1 MAKILKRILIVF
13 VGLILLIYAF
23 NIEYLIKGI
32 RTIYLTGNN
41 TAFISDY
48 EYFDNREIKNL
59 NPQPWALHKKY
70 NKVAESDILQKLN
83 KDRETKSFLVIKNDS
98 ILFEKYYDGYDQ
110 NSLSNSFSMAKSIVV
125 SLMSKA
131 IMEGKIKGLD
141 QPVSDYFEEYKE
153 GLASELTVGDLA
165 SMSSG
170 MEWNEKYYSIIN
182 ITSESYFTD
191 DLRSVI
197 LRQKIIKKPGQNF
210 RYSSGDTQLLG
221 MVIEKATGTTLSD
234 YLSEKFWIPMGAENS
249 ALWQLDSKKYGM
261 EKAYCCVASTARDFA
276 RFGKLYIN
284 KGKWENEVVLDSSL
298 VELSTQP
305 VFNDSP
311 YYGYGWW
318 LYNYKGKKVFTMN
331 GHRGQ
336 FVISFPEEN
345 IIIVR
350 QGDFNKKGRVSDG
363 SEETDDDDDVI
374 TTGDLYKYMSEGYKL
389 AKSFE

>member
-1 MAKILKRILIVF
+1 MSKILKWVF
-13 VGLILLIYAF
+13 IIITSLILLLYAF
-23 NIEYLIKGI
+23 NIEYLIKGV

-48 EYFDNREIKNL
+48 EYFDNREIANSNPEPWPIHKNFNQFIETEELKVL
-59 NPQPWALHKKY
+59 NEQ
-70 NKVAESDILQKLN
+70 
-83 KDRETKSFLVIKNDS
+83 RETKSFLVIKNDS
-98 ILFEKYYDGYDQ
+98 IVFEKYYDGYDE
-110 NSLSNSFSMAKSIVV
+110 NSLSNSFSVAKSIVV
-125 SLMSKA
+125 SLMGKA

-141 QPVSDYFEEYKE
+141 QPVSDYFDEYKE

-170 MEWNEKYYSIIN
+170 MKWNEKYYSVIN

-197 LRQKIIKKPGQNF
+197 LRQKIIDKPGQSF
-210 RYSSGDTQLLG
+210 RYSSGDTQLLA

-234 YLSEKFWIPMGAENS
+234 YLSEKFWKPMGAENN
-249 ALWQLDSKKYGM
+249 ALWQLDSDNYGM
-261 EKAYCCVASTARDFA
+261 EKAYCCIASTARDFA
-276 RFGKLYIN
+276 RFGRLYIN
-284 KGKWENEVVLDSSL
+284 NGKWGNDIILDSSF
-298 VELSTQP
+298 VELATKP
-305 VFNDSP
+305 VFDSSP

-318 LYNYKGKKVFTMN
+318 LYNFEGKKVFTMN

-350 QGDFNKKGRVSDG
+350 QGSFNEKGRVSNN
-363 SEETDDDDDVI
+363 S
-374 TTGDLYKYMSEGYKL
+374 GDLYKYISEGYKL
-389 AKSFE
+389 AKSIE

>member
-1 MAKILKRILIVF
+1 MSKILKWIFIVITS
-13 VGLILLIYAF
+13 LILLLYAF
-23 NIEYLIKGI
+23 NIEYLIKGV

-48 EYFDNREIKNL
+48 EYFDNREIENSNPEPWPIHKNYNQFVETEELKVL
-59 NPQPWALHKKY
+59 NEQ
-70 NKVAESDILQKLN
+70 
-83 KDRETKSFLVIKNDS
+83 RETKSFLVIKNDS
-98 ILFEKYYDGYDQ
+98 IVFEKYYDGYDQ
-110 NSLSNSFSMAKSIVV
+110 NSLSNSFSVAKSIVV
-125 SLMSKA
+125 SLMGKA

-141 QPVSDYFEEYKE
+141 QPVSDYFEEYKD

-170 MEWNEKYYSIIN
+170 MKWNEKYYSVIN

-197 LRQKIIKKPGQNF
+197 LRQKIIEKPGQSF
-210 RYSSGDTQLLG
+210 RYSSGDTQLLA

-234 YLSEKFWIPMGAENS
+234 YLSEKFWKPMGAENN
-249 ALWQLDSKKYGM
+249 ALWQLDSDNYGM
-261 EKAYCCVASTARDFA
+261 EKAYCCIASTARDFA

-284 KGKWENEVVLDSSL
+284 NGKWDNEIILDSSF
-298 VELSTQP
+298 VELAIKP
-305 VFNDSP
+305 VFDSSP

-318 LYNYKGKKVFTMN
+318 LYNYEGKKVFTMN

-350 QGDFNKKGRVSDG
+350 QGSFNEKGRVSN
-363 SEETDDDDDVI
+363 SS
-374 TTGDLYKYMSEGYKL
+374 GDLYKYISEGYNL
-389 AKSFE
+389 AKSIE

>member
-1 MAKILKRILIVF
+1 MSKILKWIFIF
-13 VGLILLIYAF
+13 ITSLILLLYAF
-23 NIEYLIKGI
+23 NLEYLIKGV

-48 EYFDNREIKNL
+48 EYFDNREIANS
-59 NPQPWALHKKY
+59 NPEPWALHKKY
-70 NKVAESDILQKLN
+70 NAVVESDALQNLN
-83 KDRETKSFLVIKNDS
+83 AGGKTKSFLVIKNDS

-110 NSLSNSFSMAKSIVV
+110 NSLSNSFSVAKSIVT
-125 SLMSKA
+125 SMMGKA

-141 QPVSDYFEEYKE
+141 QPVSDYFEEYNE

-165 SMSSG
+165 RMSSG
-170 MEWNEKYYSIIN
+170 MKWSEKYYSVIN
-182 ITSESYFTD
+182 ITSESYFTK

-197 LRQKIIKKPGQNF
+197 LRQKIIDKPGQGF

-221 MVIEKATGTTLSD
+221 MVIEKATGVSLSE
-234 YLSEKFWIPMGAENS
+234 YLSEKFWKPMGAENN
-249 ALWQLDSKKYGM
+249 ALWQIDSENYGM
-261 EKAYCCVASTARDFA
+261 EKAYCCIAATARDFA

-284 KGKWENEVVLDSSL
+284 KGKWNDEVILDSSF
-298 VELSTQP
+298 VELSIQP
-305 VFNDSP
+305 SFKDSP

-318 LYNYKGKKVFTMN
+318 LYDYEGKKVFTMN

-350 QGDFNKKGRVSDG
+350 QGDFNERGRVSNG
-363 SEETDDDDDVI
+363 
-374 TTGDLYKYMSEGYKL
+374 TGDLYKYISEGYKL
-389 AKSFE
+389 AKSIE

>member
-1 MAKILKRILIVF
+1 MTKIFKWVFIIFASLIA
-13 VGLILLIYAF
+13 LIYAF
-23 NIEYLIKGI
+23 NIEYLIKGV

-48 EYFDNREIKNL
+48 EYFDNREIKSV

-70 NKVAESDILQKLN
+70 NMISESDTLQKLN
-83 KDRETKSFLVIKNDS
+83 IDGKTKSFLVIKNDS
-98 ILFEKYYDGYDQ
+98 ILFEKYYDGHSK
-110 NSLSNSFSMAKSIVV
+110 NSLSNSFSVAKSIVT
-125 SLMSKA
+125 SMMGRA

-141 QPVSDYFEEYKE
+141 QPVSDYFEQYKS
-153 GLASELTVGDLA
+153 GLASGVTVGDLA
-165 SMSSG
+165 AMSSG
-170 MEWNEKYYSIIN
+170 MDWSEKYYSVIN

-197 LRQKIIKKPGQNF
+197 LRQKIIDKPGQSF

-221 MVIEKATGTTLSD
+221 MVIEKATGLSLTE
-234 YLSEKFWIPMGAENS
+234 YLTEKFWKPMGAENT
-249 ALWQLDSKKYGM
+249 ALWQLDSDEYGM
-261 EKAYCCVASTARDFA
+261 EKAYCCIASTARDFA

-284 KGKWENEVVLDSSL
+284 KGMWGDQVILDSSF
-298 VELSTQP
+298 VELATKP
-305 VFNDSP
+305 VFEKSP

-318 LYNYKGKKVFTMN
+318 LYNYEGKKVFTMN

-350 QGDFNKKGRVSDG
+350 QGDYNERGRVSNG
-363 SEETDDDDDVI
+363 E
-374 TTGDLYKYMSEGYKL
+374 GDLYKYISEGYKL
-389 AKSFE
+389 AKSIE

>member
-1 MAKILKRILIVF
+1 MTKIFKWVFIIFASLIA
-13 VGLILLIYAF
+13 LIYAF
-23 NIEYLIKGI
+23 NIEYLIKGV

-48 EYFDNREIKNL
+48 EYFDNREIKSV

-70 NKVAESDILQKLN
+70 NMISESDTLKKLN
-83 KDRETKSFLVIKNDS
+83 IDGKTKSFLVIKNDS
-98 ILFEKYYDGYDQ
+98 ILFEKYYDGHSK
-110 NSLSNSFSMAKSIVV
+110 NSLSNSFSVAKSIVT
-125 SLMSKA
+125 SMMGRA

-141 QPVSDYFEEYKE
+141 QPVSDYFEQYKS
-153 GLASELTVGDLA
+153 GLASEVTVGDLA
-165 SMSSG
+165 AMSSG
-170 MEWNEKYYSIIN
+170 MDWSEKYYSVIN

-197 LRQKIIKKPGQNF
+197 LRQKIIDKPGQSF

-221 MVIEKATGTTLSD
+221 MVIEKASGLSLTE
-234 YLSEKFWIPMGAENS
+234 YLTQKFWKPMGAENT
-249 ALWQLDSKKYGM
+249 ALWQLDSDEYGM
-261 EKAYCCVASTARDFA
+261 EKAYCCIASTARDFA

-284 KGKWENEVVLDSSL
+284 KGMWGDQVILDSSF
-298 VELSTQP
+298 VELATKP
-305 VFNDSP
+305 VFEKSP

-318 LYNYKGKKVFTMN
+318 LYKYEGKKVFTMN

-350 QGDFNKKGRVSDG
+350 QGDYNERGRVSNG
-363 SEETDDDDDVI
+363 E
-374 TTGDLYKYMSEGYKL
+374 GDLYKYISEGYKL
-389 AKSFE
+389 AKSIE

>member
-1 MAKILKRILIVF
+1 MSKILKWIFIVITS
-13 VGLILLIYAF
+13 LILLLYAF
-23 NIEYLIKGI
+23 NIEYLIKGV

-48 EYFDNREIKNL
+48 EYFDNREIENSNPEPWPIHKNYNQFVETEELKVL
-59 NPQPWALHKKY
+59 NEQ
-70 NKVAESDILQKLN
+70 
-83 KDRETKSFLVIKNDS
+83 RETKSFLVIKNDS
-98 ILFEKYYDGYDQ
+98 IVFEKYYDGYDQ
-110 NSLSNSFSMAKSIVV
+110 NSLSNSFSVAKSIVV
-125 SLMSKA
+125 SLMGKA

-141 QPVSDYFEEYKE
+141 QPVSDYFEEYKD
-153 GLASELTVGDLA
+153 GLASELTVGDSA

-170 MEWNEKYYSIIN
+170 MKWNEKYYSVIN

-197 LRQKIIKKPGQNF
+197 LRQKIIEKPGQSF
-210 RYSSGDTQLLG
+210 RYSSGDTQLLA

-234 YLSEKFWIPMGAENS
+234 YLSEKFWKPMGAENN
-249 ALWQLDSKKYGM
+249 ALWQLDSDNYGM
-261 EKAYCCVASTARDFA
+261 EKAYCCIASTARDFA

-284 KGKWENEVVLDSSL
+284 NGKWDNEIILDSSF
-298 VELSTQP
+298 VELAIKP
-305 VFNDSP
+305 VFDSSP

-318 LYNYKGKKVFTMN
+318 LYNYEGKKVFTMN

-350 QGDFNKKGRVSDG
+350 QGSFNEKGRVSN
-363 SEETDDDDDVI
+363 SS
-374 TTGDLYKYMSEGYKL
+374 GDLYKYISEGYNL
-389 AKSFE
+389 AKSIE

>member
-1 MAKILKRILIVF
+1 MSKILKWVFIIVTS
-13 VGLILLIYAF
+13 LILLLYAF
-23 NIEYLIKGI
+23 NIEYLIKGV

-48 EYFDNREIKNL
+48 EYFDNREIANSNPEPWPIHKNFNQFIETEELKVL
-59 NPQPWALHKKY
+59 NEQ
-70 NKVAESDILQKLN
+70 
-83 KDRETKSFLVIKNDS
+83 RETKSFLVIKNDS
-98 ILFEKYYDGYDQ
+98 IVFEKYYDGYDE
-110 NSLSNSFSMAKSIVV
+110 NSLSNSFSVAKSIVV
-125 SLMSKA
+125 SLMGKA

-141 QPVSDYFEEYKE
+141 QPVSDYFDEYKE

-170 MEWNEKYYSIIN
+170 MKWNEKYYSVIN

-197 LRQKIIKKPGQNF
+197 LRQKIIDKPGQSF
-210 RYSSGDTQLLG
+210 RYSSGDTQLLA

-234 YLSEKFWIPMGAENS
+234 YLSEKFWKPMGAENN
-249 ALWQLDSKKYGM
+249 ALWQLDSDNYGM
-261 EKAYCCVASTARDFA
+261 EKAYCCIASTARDFA

-284 KGKWENEVVLDSSL
+284 NGKWGNEIILDSSF
-298 VELSTQP
+298 VELATKP
-305 VFNDSP
+305 VFNSSP

-318 LYNYKGKKVFTMN
+318 LYNFEGKKVFTMN

-350 QGDFNKKGRVSDG
+350 QGSFNEKGRVSNN
-363 SEETDDDDDVI
+363 S
-374 TTGDLYKYMSEGYKL
+374 GDLYKYISEGYKL
-389 AKSFE
+389 AKSIE

>member
-1 MAKILKRILIVF
+1 MSKILKWVF
-13 VGLILLIYAF
+13 IIITSLILLIYAF
-23 NIEYLIKGI
+23 NIEYLIKGV

-48 EYFDNREIKNL
+48 EYFDNREIANSNPEPWPIHKNFNQFIETEELKVL
-59 NPQPWALHKKY
+59 NEQ
-70 NKVAESDILQKLN
+70 
-83 KDRETKSFLVIKNDS
+83 RETKSFLVIKNDS
-98 ILFEKYYDGYDQ
+98 IVFEKYYDGYDE
-110 NSLSNSFSMAKSIVV
+110 NSLSNSFSVAKSIVV
-125 SLMSKA
+125 SLMGKA

-141 QPVSDYFEEYKE
+141 QPVSDYFNEYKE

-170 MEWNEKYYSIIN
+170 MKWNEKYYSVIN

-197 LRQKIIKKPGQNF
+197 LRQKIIDKPGQSF
-210 RYSSGDTQLLG
+210 RYSSGDTQLLA

-234 YLSEKFWIPMGAENS
+234 YLSEKFWKPMGAENN
-249 ALWQLDSKKYGM
+249 ALWQLDSDNYGM
-261 EKAYCCVASTARDFA
+261 EKAYCCIASTARDFA

-284 KGKWENEVVLDSSL
+284 NGKWGNEIILDSSF
-298 VELSTQP
+298 VELATKP
-305 VFNDSP
+305 VFDSSP

-318 LYNYKGKKVFTMN
+318 LYNFEGKKVFTMN

-350 QGDFNKKGRVSDG
+350 QGSFNEKGRVSNN
-363 SEETDDDDDVI
+363 S
-374 TTGDLYKYMSEGYKL
+374 GDLYKYISEGYKL
-389 AKSFE
+389 AKSIE

>member
-1 MAKILKRILIVF
+1 MSKILKWIFIVITS
-13 VGLILLIYAF
+13 LILLLYAF
-23 NIEYLIKGI
+23 NIEYLIKGV

-48 EYFDNREIKNL
+48 EYFDNREIENSNPEPWPIHKNYNQFVETEELKVL
-59 NPQPWALHKKY
+59 NEQ
-70 NKVAESDILQKLN
+70 
-83 KDRETKSFLVIKNDS
+83 RETKSFLVIKNDS
-98 ILFEKYYDGYDQ
+98 IVFEKYYDGYDQ
-110 NSLSNSFSMAKSIVV
+110 NSLSNSFSVAKSIVV
-125 SLMSKA
+125 SLMGKA

-141 QPVSDYFEEYKE
+141 QPVSDYFEEYKD

-170 MEWNEKYYSIIN
+170 MKWNEKYYSVIN

-197 LRQKIIKKPGQNF
+197 LRQKIIDKPGQSF
-210 RYSSGDTQLLG
+210 RYSSGDTQLLA

-234 YLSEKFWIPMGAENS
+234 YLSEKFWKPMGAENN
-249 ALWQLDSKKYGM
+249 ALWQLDSDNYGM
-261 EKAYCCVASTARDFA
+261 EKAYCCIASTARDFA

-284 KGKWENEVVLDSSL
+284 NGKWGNEIILDSSF
-298 VELSTQP
+298 VELAIKP
-305 VFNDSP
+305 VFDSSP

-318 LYNYKGKKVFTMN
+318 LYNYEGKKVFTMN

-350 QGDFNKKGRVSDG
+350 QGSFNEKGRVSN
-363 SEETDDDDDVI
+363 SS
-374 TTGDLYKYMSEGYKL
+374 GDLYKYISEGYNL
-389 AKSFE
+389 AKSIE